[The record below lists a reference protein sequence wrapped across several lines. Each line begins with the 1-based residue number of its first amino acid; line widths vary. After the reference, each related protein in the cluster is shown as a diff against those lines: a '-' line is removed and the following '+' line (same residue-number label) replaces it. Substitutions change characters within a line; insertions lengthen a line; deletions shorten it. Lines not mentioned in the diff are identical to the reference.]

1 MKKKLV
7 DITACLLMASM
18 LMTSCAQETSE
29 EETEETEAE
38 VTTSETTSET
48 TAETTAETT
57 PETSAAPAYSVM
69 QAYDPS
75 ELPEAYVDVLNSY
88 CASAFAGEARFIDTL
103 ASSDD
108 GGIYLEPVYEYE
120 NLNYLNYHGY
130 TLRDIDADGTPEML
144 IVSNELGD
152 EVYCGFTVDES
163 GNAVRFFVED
173 ESFSYYVS
181 DDGFILHYDSIYT
194 ERYVL
199 RDASLVLVDRL
210 VGDSGYEV
218 YEPSIAS
225 SFTDTLS
232 AESEDGV
239 TYTLTEEQR
248 SDWYQSCGDLFTQ
261 DNVCFFADY
270 YALHPEIA
278 DMMPEDRTQFFVPSG
293 NTTVLPGTS
302 INVTLPDGMSF
313 KPRDYEHV
321 HDWVMAGGS
330 LVLFADYD
338 SSNPVRVQIYYKE
351 RACDD
356 EASMFG
362 MGSGVEWQR
371 GWDGLEYEYTMT
383 DGEITIGTSVFP
395 YRMYDVAATDG
406 EQCYAFFAIGDED
419 DCYYVFIETSTPE
432 EMFEMLGMFSA

>member
-1 MKKKLV
+1 MKKNISVKVL
-7 DITACLLMASM
+7 ACLLLTSM
-18 LMTSCAQETSE
+18 LMASCSDEASENETSDEETTTTTTAEAETSE
-29 EETEETEAE
+29 ETT
-38 VTTSETTSET
+38 TTSETELEPSFE
-48 TAETTAETT
+48 
-57 PETSAAPAYSVM
+57 VM
-69 QAYDPS
+69 GVYDPS
-75 ELPEAYVDVLNSY
+75 DLPSAYADVLNTY
-88 CASAFAGEARFIDTL
+88 CAESFAGSPRFISSL
-103 ASSDD
+103 SSSDD
-108 GGIYLEPVYEYE
+108 GGIYIEDVYRYE
-120 NLNYLNYHGY
+120 DMSYLNYHGY
-130 TLRDIDADGTPEML
+130 TLRDINADGTPEML

-152 EVYCGFTVDES
+152 EVYCGFTIDAS
-163 GNAVRFFVED
+163 GNAVRFFVET
-173 ESFSYYVS
+173 ESLSYFVS
-181 DDGFILHYDSIYT
+181 DDGFILHYVGDDV

-210 VGDSGYEV
+210 TGDNGYEV
-218 YEPSIAS
+218 YEPSIAGD
-225 SFTDTLS
+225 FVDTLS
-232 AESEDGV
+232 ALSPDGV

-248 SDWYQSCGDLFTQ
+248 SDWYQSWGDFFTQ
-261 DNVCFFADY
+261 DNVCFFSDY

-278 DMMPEDRTQFFVPSG
+278 DMMPEDRTQFFVPTG

-351 RACDD
+351 RACDED
-356 EASMFG
+356 ASMYG

-371 GWDGLEYEYTMT
+371 GWDGLDYEYTMT
-383 DGEITIGTSVFP
+383 DGEITIGSSAFP

-419 DCYYVFIETSTPE
+419 DCYYVFIETSSPE
-432 EMFEMLGMFSA
+432 EMYQVLGMFSA